1 MKTNQNDCVTTLTKR
16 EHMAIEFTKAIIQR
30 SGSSLS
36 GLRHGA
42 CQLGIQLADDMTNQ
56 LNEEAK

>member
-1 MKTNQNDCVTTLTKR
+1 MKTNKNECATNLTKR

-30 SGSSLS
+30 SVSSLS

-42 CQLGIQLADDMTNQ
+42 CQLGIQLADDMIKQ
-56 LNEEAK
+56 LNE